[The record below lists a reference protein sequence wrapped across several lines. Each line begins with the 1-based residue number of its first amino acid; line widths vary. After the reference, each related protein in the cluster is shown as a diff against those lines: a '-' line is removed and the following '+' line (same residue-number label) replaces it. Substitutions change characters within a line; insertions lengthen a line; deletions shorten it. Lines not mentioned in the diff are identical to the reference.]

1 MASAQGALPLILLM
15 TVLFCLPPAAS
26 LSACLRRGLALRRK
40 GGSSGWLA
48 AGAAV
53 SAGVIVVNLAVIGAT
68 LWAMAGDGAVLGAGH
83 ALAALLSWCCFWLWI
98 AVQIFG
104 RRRRRGA
111 Y

>member
-26 LSACLRRGLALRRK
+26 LSACVRRGLALRRK
-40 GGSSGWLA
+40 GGGSGWFV

-68 LWAMAGDGAVLGAGH
+68 LWAMGGDGSVLGVGH
-83 ALAALLSWCCFWLWI
+83 ALAALLSWCCFWLWV
-98 AVQIFG
+98 AVLVFG
-104 RRRRRGA
+104 RRRHRGV